1 MVVSDA
7 LVRLETQ
14 LLVHPSPAILI
25 NTDNVKSK
33 QYFHKARKATICF
46 SLFQETRC
54 RVVSGNRMIL
64 VRKIEMRAV
73 CSKKHHNDYSLF
85 FLSPAAFNTNSR
97 INPFA
102 SYNLADSECATS
114 SVGKR

>member
-1 MVVSDA
+1 MVSDA

-46 SLFQETRC
+46 SLFQ
-54 RVVSGNRMIL
+54 
-64 VRKIEMRAV
+64 
-73 CSKKHHNDYSLF
+73 
-85 FLSPAAFNTNSR
+85 
-97 INPFA
+97 
-102 SYNLADSECATS
+102 
-114 SVGKR
+114 